1 MPTDLND
8 VTQVELLWIEKR
20 IENRIRFG
28 HIIHQ
33 TILDGRRR
41 RVSFA
46 PGSIFAF
53 VRWAFNEYGTV
64 VSRIHIL
71 RAVAPGERY
80 STVPFVQPGGV
91 STAGRKSPKTSG
103 LKLLRRPHLSVDLMV
118 ANNGWTAGSVKA
130 VSRRRRGPK
139 ARLYRVRR
147 AAKLGHQVDGGQL
160 PSATQPG
167 NFKPLVFG
175 AFRAAANTSSA
186 TARSSTG
193 VVRPSAFAA

>member
-53 VRWAFNEYGTV
+53 VRWASNEYGTV

-71 RAVAPGERY
+71 RSVAPGERH
-80 STVPFVQPGGV
+80 STVPFVQPGGEILLNL
-91 STAGRKSPKTSG
+91 AGWPKVEKVFHAIEVVERWALIPPMRHQSIGTTFTTGLASMRRLGLTPKHSIRLGSG
-103 LKLLRRPHLSVDLMV
+103 
-118 ANNGWTAGSVKA
+118 
-130 VSRRRRGPK
+130 
-139 ARLYRVRR
+139 
-147 AAKLGHQVDGGQL
+147 AKESHCE
-160 PSATQPG
+160 
-167 NFKPLVFG
+167 
-175 AFRAAANTSSA
+175 
-186 TARSSTG
+186 
-193 VVRPSAFAA
+193 

>member
-1 MPTDLND
+1 MGDVMPTDLND

-28 HIIHQ
+28 HIIDQ

-53 VRWAFNEYGTV
+53 VRWASSEYGTV

-80 STVPFVQPGGV
+80 STVPFVQPGGEILLNL
-91 STAGRKSPKTSG
+91 ARWPKVEKVFHAIEVVEALGINPADAAPEHWHHVHNRLSVNETPRPYTQTQHHAW
-103 LKLLRRPHLSVDLMV
+103 LRRQRIAL
-118 ANNGWTAGSVKA
+118 
-130 VSRRRRGPK
+130 
-139 ARLYRVRR
+139 
-147 AAKLGHQVDGGQL
+147 
-160 PSATQPG
+160 
-167 NFKPLVFG
+167 
-175 AFRAAANTSSA
+175 
-186 TARSSTG
+186 
-193 VVRPSAFAA
+193 

>member
-8 VTQVELLWIEKR
+8 VTQVELLW

-53 VRWAFNEYGTV
+53 VRWASNHYGTV

-80 STVPFVQPGGV
+80 STVPFVQPGGEILLNLARWPKV
-91 STAGRKSPKTSG
+91 EKVFHAIEVVEALGITVIPPMRHRSIGTTFTTGLAST
-103 LKLLRRPHLSVDLMV
+103 RRL
-118 ANNGWTAGSVKA
+118 
-130 VSRRRRGPK
+130 GP
-139 ARLYRVRR
+139 YTHTQ
-147 AAKLGHQVDGGQL
+147 HQ
-160 PSATQPG
+160 AW
-167 NFKPLVFG
+167 
-175 AFRAAANTSSA
+175 
-186 TARSSTG
+186 
-193 VVRPSAFAA
+193 

>member
-1 MPTDLND
+1 MIGDVMPTDLND

-53 VRWAFNEYGTV
+53 VRWASNEYGTV

-71 RAVAPGERY
+71 Y
-80 STVPFVQPGGV
+80 
-91 STAGRKSPKTSG
+91 
-103 LKLLRRPHLSVDLMV
+103 RP
-118 ANNGWTAGSVKA
+118 
-130 VSRRRRGPK
+130 
-139 ARLYRVRR
+139 
-147 AAKLGHQVDGGQL
+147 QVYLNRNWRSDCGAL
-160 PSATQPG
+160 ATY
-167 NFKPLVFG
+167 
-175 AFRAAANTSSA
+175 
-186 TARSSTG
+186 
-193 VVRPSAFAA
+193 

>member
-1 MPTDLND
+1 MGDVMPTDLDD

-53 VRWAFNEYGTV
+53 VRWASNHYGTV

-80 STVPFVQPGGV
+80 STV
-91 STAGRKSPKTSG
+91 S
-103 LKLLRRPHLSVDLMV
+103 
-118 ANNGWTAGSVKA
+118 
-130 VSRRRRGPK
+130 
-139 ARLYRVRR
+139 
-147 AAKLGHQVDGGQL
+147 
-160 PSATQPG
+160 
-167 NFKPLVFG
+167 
-175 AFRAAANTSSA
+175 FRA
-186 TARSSTG
+186 
-193 VVRPSAFAA
+193 VRWRDPAQSGRLAEGREGISCHRG

>member
-46 PGSIFAF
+46 LGSIFAF
-53 VRWAFNEYGTV
+53 VRWASNEYGTV

-80 STVPFVQPGGV
+80 STVPFVQPGGEILL
-91 STAGRKSPKTSG
+91 SLAGWPKVEKVFHAIEVVEALGINPADAAPEHWHHVHNRLSVNETPRPYTHTQHQAW
-103 LKLLRRPHLSVDLMV
+103 LRRQRIAL
-118 ANNGWTAGSVKA
+118 
-130 VSRRRRGPK
+130 
-139 ARLYRVRR
+139 
-147 AAKLGHQVDGGQL
+147 
-160 PSATQPG
+160 
-167 NFKPLVFG
+167 
-175 AFRAAANTSSA
+175 
-186 TARSSTG
+186 
-193 VVRPSAFAA
+193 

>member
-20 IENRIRFG
+20 VENRIRFG

-46 PGSIFAF
+46 SGSIFAF
-53 VRWAFNEYGTV
+53 VRWASNEYGTV

-80 STVPFVQPGGV
+80 STVPFVQPGGEILLNL
-91 STAGRKSPKTSG
+91 ARWPKVEKVFHAIEVVEALGINPADAAPEHWHHVHNRLSVNETPRPYTHTQHQAW
-103 LKLLRRPHLSVDLMV
+103 LRRQRIALWVD
-118 ANNGWTAGSVKA
+118 T
-130 VSRRRRGPK
+130 
-139 ARLYRVRR
+139 
-147 AAKLGHQVDGGQL
+147 
-160 PSATQPG
+160 
-167 NFKPLVFG
+167 
-175 AFRAAANTSSA
+175 
-186 TARSSTG
+186 RS
-193 VVRPSAFAA
+193 

>member
-46 PGSIFAF
+46 PGSIIAF
-53 VRWAFNEYGTV
+53 VRWASNEYGTV

-71 RAVAPGERY
+71 RAVAHGERY
-80 STVPFVQPGGV
+80 STVPFVQPGGEILPNLARWPKV
-91 STAGRKSPKTSG
+91 ERVFHAIEVVEALGINPADAAPEHWRHVQTGLASTRRLGLTPIHSTRPGSG
-103 LKLLRRPHLSVDLMV
+103 
-118 ANNGWTAGSVKA
+118 
-130 VSRRRRGPK
+130 
-139 ARLYRVRR
+139 
-147 AAKLGHQVDGGQL
+147 AKESHCE
-160 PSATQPG
+160 
-167 NFKPLVFG
+167 
-175 AFRAAANTSSA
+175 
-186 TARSSTG
+186 
-193 VVRPSAFAA
+193 

>member
-1 MPTDLND
+1 MGDIMPTDLTD

-28 HIIHQ
+28 HIVRQ

-53 VRWAFNEYGTV
+53 VRWASNPYGTV

-80 STVPFVQPGGV
+80 STVPFVQPGGEILLNL
-91 STAGRKSPKTSG
+91 AGWPKVEKVFHAIEVVEALGINPADAAPEHWHHVHNRLSVNETPRPYTHTQHQAW
-103 LKLLRRPHLSVDLMV
+103 LRRQRISL
-118 ANNGWTAGSVKA
+118 
-130 VSRRRRGPK
+130 
-139 ARLYRVRR
+139 
-147 AAKLGHQVDGGQL
+147 
-160 PSATQPG
+160 
-167 NFKPLVFG
+167 
-175 AFRAAANTSSA
+175 
-186 TARSSTG
+186 
-193 VVRPSAFAA
+193 

>member
-53 VRWAFNEYGTV
+53 VRWASNEYGTV

-80 STVPFVQPGGV
+80 STVPFVQPGGEILLNLARWPKV
-91 STAGRKSPKTSG
+91 EKVFHAIEVVEALGINPADADRSIGTTFTIGLASTRRLGPTPIHSIRPG
-103 LKLLRRPHLSVDLMV
+103 L
-118 ANNGWTAGSVKA
+118 G
-130 VSRRRRGPK
+130 
-139 ARLYRVRR
+139 
-147 AAKLGHQVDGGQL
+147 AKESHCE
-160 PSATQPG
+160 
-167 NFKPLVFG
+167 
-175 AFRAAANTSSA
+175 
-186 TARSSTG
+186 
-193 VVRPSAFAA
+193 

>member
-41 RVSFA
+41 RVAFA

-53 VRWAFNEYGTV
+53 VRWASNEYGTV

-80 STVPFVQPGGV
+80 STVPFVQPGGEILLNL
-91 STAGRKSPKTSG
+91 ARWPKVEKVFHAIEVVEALGIDPADAAPEHWHHVHNRLSVNETPRPYTHTQHQAW
-103 LKLLRRPHLSVDLMV
+103 LRRQRIAL
-118 ANNGWTAGSVKA
+118 
-130 VSRRRRGPK
+130 
-139 ARLYRVRR
+139 
-147 AAKLGHQVDGGQL
+147 
-160 PSATQPG
+160 
-167 NFKPLVFG
+167 
-175 AFRAAANTSSA
+175 
-186 TARSSTG
+186 
-193 VVRPSAFAA
+193 

>member
-41 RVSFA
+41 HVSFA

-53 VRWAFNEYGTV
+53 VRWASNEYGTV

-80 STVPFVQPGGV
+80 STVPFVQPGGEILLNL
-91 STAGRKSPKTSG
+91 ARWPKVEKVFHAIEVVEALGINPADAAPEHWHHVHNRLSVNETPRPYTHTQHQAW
-103 LKLLRRPHLSVDLMV
+103 LRRQRIAL
-118 ANNGWTAGSVKA
+118 
-130 VSRRRRGPK
+130 
-139 ARLYRVRR
+139 
-147 AAKLGHQVDGGQL
+147 
-160 PSATQPG
+160 
-167 NFKPLVFG
+167 
-175 AFRAAANTSSA
+175 
-186 TARSSTG
+186 
-193 VVRPSAFAA
+193 

>member
-1 MPTDLND
+1 MGDVMPTDLND

-53 VRWAFNEYGTV
+53 VRWASSEYGTV

-80 STVPFVQPGGV
+80 STVPFVQPGGEILLNL
-91 STAGRKSPKTSG
+91 ARWPKVEKVFHAIEVVEALGINPADAAPEHWHHVHNRLSVNETPRPYTQTQHQAW
-103 LKLLRRPHLSVDLMV
+103 LRRQRIAL
-118 ANNGWTAGSVKA
+118 
-130 VSRRRRGPK
+130 
-139 ARLYRVRR
+139 
-147 AAKLGHQVDGGQL
+147 
-160 PSATQPG
+160 
-167 NFKPLVFG
+167 
-175 AFRAAANTSSA
+175 
-186 TARSSTG
+186 
-193 VVRPSAFAA
+193 

>member
-33 TILDGRRR
+33 TILDGRR
-41 RVSFA
+41 VSFA

-53 VRWAFNEYGTV
+53 VRWASNEYGTV

-80 STVPFVQPGGV
+80 STVPFVQPGGEILL
-91 STAGRKSPKTSG
+91 SLARWPKVEKVFHAIEVVEALGINPADAAPEHWHHVHNRLSVNETPRPYTHTQHQAW
-103 LKLLRRPHLSVDLMV
+103 LRRQRIAL
-118 ANNGWTAGSVKA
+118 
-130 VSRRRRGPK
+130 
-139 ARLYRVRR
+139 
-147 AAKLGHQVDGGQL
+147 
-160 PSATQPG
+160 
-167 NFKPLVFG
+167 
-175 AFRAAANTSSA
+175 
-186 TARSSTG
+186 
-193 VVRPSAFAA
+193 